1 MKRWNDLP
9 DSIKLSEVKPYYDVL
24 RAKVFSR
31 TIKRIFDIF
40 ASLFL
45 IIVLSPVMLILAVWI
60 KADSKGPVFYK
71 SKRVTTYGR
80 DFEILKFRTMVQDA
94 DKKGALVTVSGDS
107 RITRVGAKIRR
118 SRLDELPQLFNVLAG
133 QMSFVGTRP
142 EVRKYVDMYTPE
154 MMATLLLPAGI
165 TSRASLAYR
174 DEDEKLAKL
183 TAEGKTVDEAYTH
196 FILPEK
202 MKYNLEYLNNF
213 SFLEDIRT
221 CIKTIF

>member
-31 TIKRIFDIF
+31 TIKRIFDIC

>member
-9 DSIKLSEVKPYYDVL
+9 DSIRLSEVKPYYDVL